1 MVPGAGTFDAVLDLV
16 GEQRAGLR
24 ARGSWSGIRGLNVGF
39 VGAAS
44 GPDGR
49 RHGAPLGA
57 DFYGDDADLFAPPD
71 MAAKPETPVLEVSIF
86 KRLSREEVAAD
97 IGLLPSDTPAELRLK
112 RRDFARANHP
122 DRIPE
127 EWREA
132 ATTRMKIAN
141 LLIDEAL
148 RKAGSGRP

>member
-1 MVPGAGTFDAVLDLV
+1 MVPGPGTFDAVLDLV

-24 ARGSWSGIRGLNVGF
+24 GGGSWSGIRGLNVGF
-39 VGAAS
+39 VGAGS
-44 GPDGR
+44 GPDGW

-57 DFYGDDADLFAPPD
+57 ALYADDADLFAPPD
-71 MAAKPETPVLEVSIF
+71 MALPPEAPALDVSVF
-86 KRLSREEVAAD
+86 KRLSREEIAAD
-97 IGLLPSDTPAELRLK
+97 VGLLPSDTPAALRLK
-112 RRDFARANHP
+112 RREFARVNHP

-148 RKAGSGRP
+148 RKTIPERP